1 MAIRSRTA
9 QLKEKYLQMAQQN
22 NLLSFKRNAFQEGG
36 ALPDGRY
43 LLRNHRFEKWDY
55 DNPASGIHTCAMLFD
70 AFPIAVDAKGN
81 ITVSGEMKK
90 QGYSVGNLDKI
101 EPSAD
106 GKGLVGLGTTT
117 GLSKSSNFFTH
128 IDNLYMAGF
137 DESKYDNDIT
147 VFDEIA
153 VDIHNIAQAKREGLP
168 KSNLVQA
175 GPPKEDRPR
184 TIPVVKVIGK
194 MPWDKKWNL
203 TSAPVSPGSL
213 ATAAVATAAKTAA
226 PEPADD
232 GGGDGTDVNDPISLM
247 NRFLPEIL
255 KNVTSQQHTVVRV
268 SFFKAM
274 GAAGITAEVKKAANT
289 AFNDLSVVEAVLNS
303 IGDGYTTD
311 GTTLTS
317 L

>member
-1 MAIRSRTA
+1 
-9 QLKEKYLQMAQQN
+9 
-22 NLLSFKRNAFQEGG
+22 
-36 ALPDGRY
+36 
-43 LLRNHRFEKWDY
+43 
-55 DNPASGIHTCAMLFD
+55 MLFD

-184 TIPVVKVIGK
+184 TIPVVKVIG
-194 MPWDKKWNL
+194 
-203 TSAPVSPGSL
+203 
-213 ATAAVATAAKTAA
+213 AAVATAAKTAA